1 LYYRKRT
8 EGQNAIL
15 VNQQNQQVTAA
26 PTVNY
31 GTTGEAQGSSTV
43 YNVPGTSAAYFTA
56 NISSAYSGVTSYQR
70 GIRTINGR
78 KQILLQ
84 DEINAS
90 GTIMWRMH
98 TNATVSVDS
107 GGTSATLT
115 LDGQIMKMQILDAPS
130 GANITTMPA
139 TRLPG
144 DPATPTGYPDQDNP
158 GVTVVVINLPA
169 GSYQLQVLFNPQWS
183 GMSDSDYKTPSFV
196 AIDSWSTTSHP

>member
-1 LYYRKRT
+1 
-8 EGQNAIL
+8 
-15 VNQQNQQVTAA
+15 
-26 PTVNY
+26 
-31 GTTGEAQGSSTV
+31 
-43 YNVPGTSAAYFTA
+43 
-56 NISSAYSGVTSYQR
+56 
-70 GIRTINGR
+70 
-78 KQILLQ
+78 
-84 DEINAS
+84 
-90 GTIMWRMH
+90 MWRMH

-115 LDGQIMKMQILDAPS
+115 LDGQTMKMQVLNAPS
-130 GANITTMPA
+130 GTNITTMSA

-183 GMSDSDYKTPSFV
+183 GMSDSDYKTPSYV